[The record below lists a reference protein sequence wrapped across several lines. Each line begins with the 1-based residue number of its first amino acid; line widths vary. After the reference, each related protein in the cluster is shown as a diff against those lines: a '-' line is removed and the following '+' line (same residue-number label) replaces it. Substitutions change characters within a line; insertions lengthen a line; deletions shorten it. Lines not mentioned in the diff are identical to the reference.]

1 MSILILIGL
10 LILVVA
16 LVLGFSVMRGFIKM
30 SIGLLKWVIIILVAA
45 ALVFMIGG
53 WLGWI

>member
-1 MSILILIGL
+1 MSILILVGL
-10 LILVVA
+10 LILIVA

>member
-10 LILVVA
+10 LILIIA

>member
-10 LILVVA
+10 LILIVA

-30 SIGLLKWVIIILVAA
+30 SIGLLKWVIIILVAV

-53 WLGWI
+53 WLGWL

>member
-10 LILVVA
+10 LILIVA

-30 SIGLLKWVIIILVAA
+30 SIGLLKWVIIILVAV

>member
-30 SIGLLKWVIIILVAA
+30 SIGLLKWVIIILVAV

>member
-10 LILVVA
+10 LILIVA

>member
-10 LILVVA
+10 LILIVA

-30 SIGLLKWVIIILVAA
+30 SIGLMKWVIIILVAV

>member
-10 LILVVA
+10 LILIVA

-30 SIGLLKWVIIILVAA
+30 SIGLMKWVIIILVAV

-53 WLGWI
+53 WLGWL